1 MASDAGR
8 VRQLEDQRDLVRI
21 QRGRRLGWFRPASQ
35 RKCRPRSVEH
45 LGGGARFFN
54 LIRIY
59 PTPAVG
65 AAVIGNATN
74 YNINAVASP
83 TLSRT

>member
-1 MASDAGR
+1 MATDAGQ
-8 VRQLEDQRDLVRI
+8 VRQLDDQPDLVHI
-21 QRGRRLGWFRPASQ
+21 QPGRRLGWFRPASQ
-35 RKCRPRSVEH
+35 RKCRPRPVEH

-59 PTPAVG
+59 PPSGGVAVM
-65 AAVIGNATN
+65 GNATN

>member
-1 MASDAGR
+1 
-8 VRQLEDQRDLVRI
+8 
-21 QRGRRLGWFRPASQ
+21 
-35 RKCRPRSVEH
+35 

-59 PTPAVG
+59 PQAVG

-74 YNINAVASP
+74 YNFNAVASP

>member
-8 VRQLEDQRDLVRI
+8 VRQLEDHPDLVRI

-35 RKCRPRSVEH
+35 RNADPGPWNAWAAAPDSSSDPPLPHPSGR
-45 LGGGARFFN
+45 
-54 LIRIY
+54 
-59 PTPAVG
+59 